1 MSSYEEGPSTGPAA
15 ADADPFPNL
24 RGHRRRGLRVT
35 TAAAVALGLA
45 VGGGAVANAAGTGS
59 TPSTSAPGAPFG
71 HDGMHGTPPAAVGT
85 VASVGTNT
93 FTLTGR
99 DGTTVTV
106 DVGST
111 TTYVDPAVTSPSLA
125 DVKVGAH
132 VAVFGTDSSNTVTAT
147 KVAIGGPGGPGGR
160 PGFGG
165 TPPAAVGTVASV
177 GTNTFTLTGRDGT
190 TVTVDVGSTTT
201 YREVGVTSATI
212 ADVKVGSHVAVFGT
226 ESGSTVTATSVGIG
240 MPGGPGGPGGP
251 GDGDGDGPMGPA
263 PSTGTGSSSTNAGV
277 GSTSTSGSSVTA

>member
-71 HDGMHGTPPAAVGT
+71 HDGMH
-85 VASVGTNT
+85 
-93 FTLTGR
+93 
-99 DGTTVTV
+99 
-106 DVGST
+106 
-111 TTYVDPAVTSPSLA
+111 
-125 DVKVGAH
+125 
-132 VAVFGTDSSNTVTAT
+132 
-147 KVAIGGPGGPGGR
+147 
-160 PGFGG
+160 G